1 MFGKKPYDYKIYVAG
16 PFQAGKTTLIHKLDP
31 KALSIEKPLR
41 DGSGSTTTAFD
52 LGHVFWV
59 RPREES
65 QGLVIS
71 EQEFE
76 KEKDQY
82 NGYIVSKV
90 ELKGGPGQI
99 HFKAVREMVMK
110 NSDGI
115 LFLVDSSDPMSIGQA
130 SALLEEAV
138 LHLGKDIPIVVL
150 ANKQDLPD
158 AMPVE
163 TVKTLL
169 GDSEIITDIFPAS
182 ALNNVGISD
191 AISYLLMKIKKRKE
205 SLSGGN

>member
-16 PFQAGKTTLIHKLDP
+16 PFQAGKTTLIHRLDP
-31 KALSIEKPLR
+31 QALSIEKPLR
-41 DGSGSTTTAFD
+41 DGTGSTTTAFD
-52 LGHVFWV
+52 LGHVYWV
-59 RPREES
+59 RPREDS

-71 EQEFE
+71 IQEYE
-76 KEKDQY
+76 KEKEHY
-82 NGYIVSKV
+82 EGYLVSKI

-110 NSDGI
+110 NSHGI

-130 SALLEEAV
+130 TALLEEAV

-158 AMPVE
+158 AMDIE
-163 TVKTLL
+163 TVRSLL
-169 GDSEIITDIFPAS
+169 GNSEYISDIFPAS

-191 AISYLLMKIKKRKE
+191 ALSHLLMKIKKKNE
-205 SLSGGN
+205 NESGGN